1 MICKKCGMD
10 GNFVWDQQHNENTG
24 KWRLFDLSMERPHD
38 CVHEKPE
45 EASLDTTMP
54 KPRVKCPQC
63 DPLKDTPG
71 WNEKSFNNTLRPH
84 ISVFGSFYA

>member
-1 MICKKCGMD
+1 
-10 GNFVWDQQHNENTG
+10 
-24 KWRLFDLSMERPHD
+24 MERPHD

-63 DPLKDTPG
+63 DPLKDSA
-71 WNEKSFNNTLRPH
+71 WMDREKLQHHVKTAH
-84 ISVFGSFYA
+84 FGFW